1 MQSALS
7 KKQILLVEDDPG
19 IADVLSLHLR
29 DEGYEVTHAADGIH
43 GARLA
48 RDHHW
53 DALVLDLTLP
63 GLDGLEICRQV
74 RASSHYSPIIII
86 SAKTSEV
93 HRVLGLEV
101 GADDYLPKPFSVL
114 EFLARV
120 KALMRRVDALKQS
133 TQVKPLTVQIGP
145 LRLDPLS
152 RQAKLEE
159 RVLDLPPREFDLLHF
174 FAQHPGQ
181 VFSRIELLNRVWGY
195 QHDGYEHTVNTHINR
210 LRAKIEINPARPER
224 LLTVWGVGYKLNL

>member
-114 EFLARV
+114 
-120 KALMRRVDALKQS
+120 
-133 TQVKPLTVQIGP
+133 
-145 LRLDPLS
+145 
-152 RQAKLEE
+152 
-159 RVLDLPPREFDLLHF
+159 
-174 FAQHPGQ
+174 
-181 VFSRIELLNRVWGY
+181 
-195 QHDGYEHTVNTHINR
+195 
-210 LRAKIEINPARPER
+210 
-224 LLTVWGVGYKLNL
+224 

>member
-1 MQSALS
+1 MHSAHS
-7 KKQILLVEDDPG
+7 KKKILLVEDDPG
-19 IADVLSLHLR
+19 IADVLSLHLG
-29 DEGYEVTHAADGIH
+29 DEGYEVTHAADGIN

-48 RDHHW
+48 RDDRW

-74 RASSHYSPIIII
+74 RASSQYTPIIII

-120 KALMRRVDALKQS
+120 KALMRRVDALRQI
-133 TQVKPLTVQIGP
+133 TQVKPLTIQIGP
-145 LRLDPLS
+145 LQLDPLA
-152 RQAKLEE
+152 RQAKLDEK
-159 RVLDLPPREFDLLHF
+159 VLDLPPREFDLLHF

-224 LLTVWGVGYKLNL
+224 LLTVWGVGYKLTF